1 MSNKKIT
8 LFVMTMML
16 LIIGLSAVSAIDNQT
31 IDSSNDFDNSVK
43 ENNIN
48 SAIYTDESDIAKSDN
63 IEEGITNKDIQIED
77 KNIKTDKTIVIN
89 NQTFSTYFKDEYLT
103 DEVSPGDTLDFQG
116 SFLGEEF
123 SMIIDKPVNII
134 TSTNDAYVCVN
145 TTSGDLSGA
154 AAVTSFTI
162 INGGSYTNVS
172 GIYFYNTQIFIKNA
186 NHVTINNISA
196 IVEDRP
202 VGSGVGQTA
211 IRENSS
217 YITVENSTIST
228 KNNGGSTSM
237 ALSWA
242 NNCIIRNNRI
252 IGIGNVGNLFYFNTF
267 NLDTTPT
274 NETGQTDF
282 SIVNVN
288 NTVENNIMIGPD
300 TAASICYG
308 IAISGSNNIIR
319 NNTINYTGMGIN
331 NMQGLPDYYTNITII
346 DNTFNGCN
354 INTPCG
360 SSLINNTV
368 TGYVRLC
375 KEDVVLENNNIKQL
389 QVTINNVQVTNQTV
403 DEVLLQNSIKN
414 ITIENCT
421 INNNI
426 TVKGSSRNNAPANIT
441 INNNQINGNVYLN
454 GTNTLTLSN
463 NNITNQV
470 ILGSRNYNQ
479 NVNITNNNITT
490 DNEYAIIVNT
500 TISRLNISDNYLL
513 TNNTSGNDAIFLKS
527 NSSDHIINNEAIEP
541 PINIEIKNIIIDDI
555 LIVNKTS
562 NITITVTN
570 DNDEEVN
577 GTITITD
584 GQVTVTSDEKTLT
597 YTPTTSGDKE
607 LTVTFTNGKESAS
620 TSINITV
627 EPIELVVD
635 DINARVNQTINITAR
650 ITAVNETLTEI
661 NKGKV
666 VFKVNGKTLKDEN
679 GKVIYAKV
687 VNGIATI
694 ENYTV
699 PQSWNKAAITIE
711 AVYSGSVQQNALRS
725 QKQNM
730 TITQAEPTITTEDIT
745 AKIADTITLKA
756 TVNDNGNQLN
766 SSKVVFKINGK
777 SVKDADGK
785 VIYVELTDNVAS
797 IEYTLP
803 STYKAKSY
811 TITAVLITAEYNRF
825 EDNKT
830 LTITK

>member
-1 MSNKKIT
+1 MLKKRT
-8 LFVMTMML
+8 SLFLM
-16 LIIGLSAVSAIDNQT
+16 LIILFMGVSTVAATDLSNDTTIADIDNVEDNNLNTQT
-31 IDSSNDFDNSVK
+31 YYEDNVNYESKIIDNTK
-43 ENNIN
+43 
-48 SAIYTDESDIAKSDN
+48 T
-63 IEEGITNKDIQIED
+63 D

-134 TSTNDAYVCVN
+134 TSTNDAYVCTN
-145 TTSGDLSGA
+145 TSSGDLSGA
-154 AAVTSFTI
+154 AAVTSFSI

-274 NETGQTDF
+274 NESGQTDF

-288 NTVENNIMIGPD
+288 NTFENNILIGPD

-421 INNNI
+421 INDNI

-500 TISRLNISDNYLL
+500 TISGLNISDNYLL

-541 PINIEIKNIIIDDI
+541 PINIEIKNITIDDV

-562 NITITVTN
+562 NITVIVTN

-597 YTPTTSGDKE
+597 YTPTISGDKV
-607 LTVTFTNGKESAS
+607 LNITFTDSDNKYDPIQKTLDITVYPVILSID
-620 TSINITV
+620 SINANV
-627 EPIELVVD
+627 YDV
-635 DINARVNQTINITAR
+635 INITAR
-650 ITAVNETLTEI
+650 ITAADNTLTDI
-661 NKGKV
+661 NNGKV
-666 VFKVNGKTLKDEN
+666 VFKINGKTLKDDN

-699 PQSWNKAAITIE
+699 PSSWNKENITIE
-711 AVYSGSVQQNALRS
+711 AVYSGSIQQQSLRS
-725 QKQNM
+725 TKEVMN
-730 TITQAEPTITTEDIT
+730 ISEASYTITTEDIT
-745 AKIADTITLKA
+745 ATKASTITINA
-756 TVNDNGNQLN
+756 TVTCNDMTIN
-766 SSKVVFKINGK
+766 SGKVVFKINGK
-777 SVKDADGK
+777 SLKDANGK
-785 VIYVELTDNVAS
+785 IIYAQVTNNTAS

-803 STYKAKSY
+803 QNYKAKMY
-811 TITAVLITAEYNRF
+811 TLTAVYISSENNRI
-825 EDNKT
+825 ETNKN
-830 LTITK
+830 LTITND

>member
-1 MSNKKIT
+1 MGVSTVAATDLSNDTTI
-8 LFVMTMML
+8 
-16 LIIGLSAVSAIDNQT
+16 ADIDNVEDNNLNTQT
-31 IDSSNDFDNSVK
+31 YYEDNVNYESKIIDNTK
-43 ENNIN
+43 
-48 SAIYTDESDIAKSDN
+48 T
-63 IEEGITNKDIQIED
+63 D

-134 TSTNDAYVCVN
+134 TSTNDAYVCTN
-145 TTSGDLSGA
+145 TSSGDLSGA
-154 AAVTSFTI
+154 AAVTSFSI

-196 IVEDRP
+196 IVEDRA

-252 IGIGNVGNLFYFNTF
+252 IGIGNVGNLFYFNTY

-274 NETGQTDF
+274 NESGQTDF

-288 NTVENNIMIGPD
+288 NTVENNILIGPD

-319 NNTINYTGMGIN
+319 NNTINYTGMGIQ
-331 NMQGLPDYYTNITII
+331 NMLGLPDYYTNITII

-354 INTPCG
+354 VNTPCG

-389 QVTINNVQVTNQTV
+389 QVTINNVEVTNQTV

-421 INNNI
+421 INDNI

-500 TISRLNISDNYLL
+500 TISGLNISDNYLL

-527 NSSDHIINNEAIEP
+527 NSSDHIINNEVVETP
-541 PINIEIKNIIIDDI
+541 TNIEIKNITIDDV

-562 NITITVTN
+562 NITVIVTN

-597 YTPTTSGDKE
+597 YTPTISGDKV
-607 LTVTFTNGKESAS
+607 LNITFTDSDNKYDPIQKTLDITVYPVILSID
-620 TSINITV
+620 SINANV
-627 EPIELVVD
+627 YDV
-635 DINARVNQTINITAR
+635 INITAR
-650 ITAVNETLTEI
+650 ITAADNTLTDI
-661 NKGKV
+661 NNGKV
-666 VFKVNGKTLKDEN
+666 VFKINGKTLKDDN

-699 PQSWNKAAITIE
+699 PSSWNKENITIE
-711 AVYSGSVQQNALRS
+711 AVYSGSIQQQSLRS
-725 QKQNM
+725 TKEVMN
-730 TITQAEPTITTEDIT
+730 ISEASYTITTEDIT
-745 AKIADTITLKA
+745 ATKASTITINA
-756 TVNDNGNQLN
+756 TVTCNDMTIN
-766 SSKVVFKINGK
+766 SGKVVFKINGK
-777 SVKDADGK
+777 SLKDANGK
-785 VIYVELTDNVAS
+785 IIYAQVTNNTAS

-803 STYKAKSY
+803 QNYKAKMY
-811 TITAVLITAEYNRF
+811 TLTAVYISSENNRI
-825 EDNKT
+825 ETNKN
-830 LTITK
+830 LTITND

>member
-1 MSNKKIT
+1 MLKKRT
-8 LFVMTMML
+8 SLFLM
-16 LIIGLSAVSAIDNQT
+16 LIILFMGVSTVAATDLSNDTTIADIDNVEDNNLNTQT
-31 IDSSNDFDNSVK
+31 YYEDNVNYESKIIDNTK
-43 ENNIN
+43 
-48 SAIYTDESDIAKSDN
+48 T
-63 IEEGITNKDIQIED
+63 D

-134 TSTNDAYVCVN
+134 TSTNDAYVCTN

-252 IGIGNVGNLFYFNTF
+252 IGIGNVGNLFYFNTY

-274 NETGQTDF
+274 NESGQTDF

-288 NTVENNIMIGPD
+288 NTVENNILIGPD

-319 NNTINYTGMGIN
+319 NNTINYTGMGIQ
-331 NMQGLPDYYTNITII
+331 NMLGLPDYYTNITII

-354 INTPCG
+354 VNTPCG

-389 QVTINNVQVTNQTV
+389 QVTINNVEVTNQTV

-421 INNNI
+421 INDNI

-597 YTPTTSGDKE
+597 YTPTISGDKV
-607 LTVTFTNGKESAS
+607 LNITFTDSDNKYDPIQKTLDITVYPVILSID
-620 TSINITV
+620 SINANV
-627 EPIELVVD
+627 YDV
-635 DINARVNQTINITAR
+635 INITAR
-650 ITAVNETLTEI
+650 ITAADNTLTDI
-661 NKGKV
+661 NNGKV
-666 VFKVNGKTLKDEN
+666 VFKINGKTLKDDN

-699 PQSWNKAAITIE
+699 PSSWNKENITIE
-711 AVYSGSVQQNALRS
+711 AVYSGSIQQQSLRS
-725 QKQNM
+725 TKEVMN
-730 TITQAEPTITTEDIT
+730 ISEASYTITTEDIT
-745 AKIADTITLKA
+745 ATKASTITINA
-756 TVNDNGNQLN
+756 TVTCNDMTIN
-766 SSKVVFKINGK
+766 SGKVVFKINGK
-777 SVKDADGK
+777 SLKDANGK
-785 VIYVELTDNVAS
+785 IIYAQVTNNTAS

-803 STYKAKSY
+803 QNYKAKMY
-811 TITAVLITAEYNRF
+811 TLTAVYISSENNRI
-825 EDNKT
+825 ETNKN
-830 LTITK
+830 LTITND

>member
-1 MSNKKIT
+1 
-8 LFVMTMML
+8 
-16 LIIGLSAVSAIDNQT
+16 
-31 IDSSNDFDNSVK
+31 
-43 ENNIN
+43 
-48 SAIYTDESDIAKSDN
+48 
-63 IEEGITNKDIQIED
+63 
-77 KNIKTDKTIVIN
+77 
-89 NQTFSTYFKDEYLT
+89 
-103 DEVSPGDTLDFQG
+103 LDFQG

-134 TSTNDAYVCVN
+134 TSTNDAYVCTN
-145 TTSGDLSGA
+145 TSSGDLSGA
-154 AAVTSFTI
+154 AAVTSFSI

-196 IVEDRP
+196 IVEDRA

-274 NETGQTDF
+274 NESGQTDF

-288 NTVENNIMIGPD
+288 NTFENNILIGPD

-319 NNTINYTGMGIN
+319 NNTINYTGMGIQ
-331 NMQGLPDYYTNITII
+331 NMLGLPDYYTNITII

-354 INTPCG
+354 VNTPCG

-389 QVTINNVQVTNQTV
+389 QVTINNVEVTNQTV

-421 INNNI
+421 INDNI

-500 TISRLNISDNYLL
+500 TISGLNISDNYLL

-527 NSSDHIINNEAIEP
+527 NSSDHIINNEVVETP
-541 PINIEIKNIIIDDI
+541 TNIEIKNITIDDV

-562 NITITVTN
+562 NITVIVTN

-597 YTPTTSGDKE
+597 YTPTISGDKV
-607 LTVTFTNGKESAS
+607 LNITFTDSDNKYDPIQKTLDITVYPVILSID
-620 TSINITV
+620 SINANV
-627 EPIELVVD
+627 YDV
-635 DINARVNQTINITAR
+635 INITAR
-650 ITAVNETLTEI
+650 ITAADNTLTDI
-661 NKGKV
+661 NNGKV
-666 VFKVNGKTLKDEN
+666 VFKINGKTLKDDN

-699 PQSWNKAAITIE
+699 PSSWNKENITIE
-711 AVYSGSVQQNALRS
+711 AVYSGSIQQQSLRS
-725 QKQNM
+725 TKEVMN
-730 TITQAEPTITTEDIT
+730 ISEASYTITTEDIT
-745 AKIADTITLKA
+745 ATKASTITINA
-756 TVNDNGNQLN
+756 TVTCNDMTIN
-766 SSKVVFKINGK
+766 SGKVVFKINGK
-777 SVKDADGK
+777 SLKDANGK
-785 VIYVELTDNVAS
+785 IIYAQVTNNTAS

-803 STYKAKSY
+803 QNYKAKNY
-811 TITAVLITAEYNRF
+811 TLTAVYISSENNRI
-825 EDNKT
+825 ETNKN
-830 LTITK
+830 LTITND

>member
-1 MSNKKIT
+1 MGVSTVAATDLSNDTTI
-8 LFVMTMML
+8 
-16 LIIGLSAVSAIDNQT
+16 ADIDNVEDNNLNTQT
-31 IDSSNDFDNSVK
+31 YYEDNVNYESKIIDNTK
-43 ENNIN
+43 
-48 SAIYTDESDIAKSDN
+48 T
-63 IEEGITNKDIQIED
+63 D

-134 TSTNDAYVCVN
+134 TSTNDAYVCTN
-145 TTSGDLSGA
+145 TSSGDLSGA
-154 AAVTSFTI
+154 AAVTSFSI

-196 IVEDRP
+196 IVEDRA

-274 NETGQTDF
+274 NESGQTDF

-288 NTVENNIMIGPD
+288 NTFENNILIGPD

-319 NNTINYTGMGIN
+319 NNTINYTGMGIQ
-331 NMQGLPDYYTNITII
+331 NMLGLPDYYTNITII

-354 INTPCG
+354 VNTPCG

-389 QVTINNVQVTNQTV
+389 QVTINNVEVTNQTV

-421 INNNI
+421 INDNI

-500 TISRLNISDNYLL
+500 TISGLNISDNYLL

-527 NSSDHIINNEAIEP
+527 NSSDYIINNEVVETP
-541 PINIEIKNIIIDDI
+541 TNIEIKNITIDDV

-562 NITITVTN
+562 NITVIVTN

-597 YTPTTSGDKE
+597 YTPTISGDKV
-607 LTVTFTNGKESAS
+607 LNITFTDSDNKYDPIQKTLDITVYPVILSID
-620 TSINITV
+620 SINANV
-627 EPIELVVD
+627 YDV
-635 DINARVNQTINITAR
+635 INITAR
-650 ITAVNETLTEI
+650 ITAADNTLTDI
-661 NKGKV
+661 NNGKV
-666 VFKVNGKTLKDEN
+666 VFKINGKTLKDDN

-699 PQSWNKAAITIE
+699 PSSWNKENITIE
-711 AVYSGSVQQNALRS
+711 AVYSGSIQQQSLRS
-725 QKQNM
+725 TKEVMN
-730 TITQAEPTITTEDIT
+730 ISEASYTITTEDIT
-745 AKIADTITLKA
+745 ATKASTITINA
-756 TVNDNGNQLN
+756 TVTCNDMTIN
-766 SSKVVFKINGK
+766 SGKVVFKINGK
-777 SVKDADGK
+777 SLKDANGK
-785 VIYVELTDNVAS
+785 IIYAQVTNNTAS

-803 STYKAKSY
+803 QNYKAKMY
-811 TITAVLITAEYNRF
+811 TLTAVYISSENNRI
-825 EDNKT
+825 ETNKN
-830 LTITK
+830 LTITND

>member
-1 MSNKKIT
+1 MLKKRT
-8 LFVMTMML
+8 SLFLM
-16 LIIGLSAVSAIDNQT
+16 LIILFMGVSTVAATDLSNDTTIADIDNVEDNNVNTQT
-31 IDSSNDFDNSVK
+31 YYEDNVNYESKIIDNTK
-43 ENNIN
+43 
-48 SAIYTDESDIAKSDN
+48 T
-63 IEEGITNKDIQIED
+63 D

-154 AAVTSFTI
+154 AAVTSFSI

-252 IGIGNVGNLFYFNTF
+252 IGIGNVGNLFYFNTY

-274 NETGQTDF
+274 NESGQTDF

-288 NTVENNIMIGPD
+288 NTVENNILIGPD

-319 NNTINYTGMGIN
+319 NNTINYTGMGIQ
-331 NMQGLPDYYTNITII
+331 NMLGLPDYYTNITIV

-354 INTPCG
+354 VNTPCG

-389 QVTINNVQVTNQTV
+389 QVTINNVEVTNQTV

-421 INNNI
+421 INDNI

-500 TISRLNISDNYLL
+500 TISGLNISDNYLL

-527 NSSDHIINNEAIEP
+527 NSSDHIINNEVVETP
-541 PINIEIKNIIIDDI
+541 TNIEIKNITIDDI

-562 NITITVTN
+562 NITVIVTN

-597 YTPTTSGDKE
+597 YTPTTSGDKV
-607 LTVTFTNGKESAS
+607 LNITFTDSDNKYDPIQKTLDITVYPVILSID
-620 TSINITV
+620 SINANV
-627 EPIELVVD
+627 YDV
-635 DINARVNQTINITAR
+635 INITAR
-650 ITAVNETLTEI
+650 ITAADNTLTDI
-661 NKGKV
+661 NNGKV
-666 VFKVNGKTLKDEN
+666 VFKINGKTLKDDN

-699 PQSWNKAAITIE
+699 PSSWNKENITIE
-711 AVYSGSVQQNALRS
+711 AVYSGSIQQQSLRS
-725 QKQNM
+725 TKEVMN
-730 TITQAEPTITTEDIT
+730 ISEASYTITTEDIT
-745 AKIADTITLKA
+745 ATKASTITINA
-756 TVNDNGNQLN
+756 TVTCNDMTIN
-766 SSKVVFKINGK
+766 SGKVVFKINGK
-777 SVKDADGK
+777 SLKDANGK
-785 VIYVELTDNVAS
+785 IIYAQVTNNTAS

-803 STYKAKSY
+803 QNYKAKNY
-811 TITAVLITAEYNRF
+811 TLTAVYISSENNRI
-825 EDNKT
+825 ETNKN
-830 LTITK
+830 LTITND